1 MCNQNEEK
9 EVFVENE
16 EQSKVQETSNETFDK
31 TMHYLIE

>member
-9 EVFVENE
+9 EIFVENE
-16 EQSKVQETSNETFDK
+16 KQSKVQETPNETFEQ